1 MPPPDAIRRTNSM
14 GNMGSMF
21 HLDPLP
27 NQNNVNG
34 QNGVNNQ
41 NNVNNQGVNG
51 QNDVNHQNDVNNPN
65 DVNGQV
71 HVEGPQ
77 DPEVDNIVDNGLEPN
92 LGQNGQAQN
101 FAANHHVALG
111 RDWDLNSAKGV
122 LDTAKEAIKN
132 IKTVIAGK
140 EQLDDLKTKVN
151 TAFQQAIQAPG
162 ANTRGSVADLGQSFT
177 DIKQTIEELKSARA
191 ALTAAIKDGSGQSD
205 PREGLKEVRKTLRV
219 FRYEMQR
226 ELAKRG
232 SAVGQMDFY
241 ESALREI
248 QHKFTFGVGSKVAE
262 TFARVM
268 ELEAAL
274 DHSFTQFCNRLSVV
288 SPGTQLPEKPANV
301 KLANV
306 AGNALELS
314 HLTND
319 RIRDFQD
326 ADASSATLRDIV
338 GEIALKGGSR
348 KVEFNVGVGAL
359 FGLGFSSV
367 FTAGVRAGARFRVV
381 GEIECPGNGRPI
393 SATFRLAGGLDG
405 KIGIKAG
412 DDGFSPGAKAEA
424 GATAGLTHFSTR
436 TYATLEDFIL
446 DAKNCKLAT
455 SRTIGGAIWGGIK
468 SLGRGI
474 GKLGATFF
482 RWLGRKAG
490 EIKQRNAQYLES
502 LKMRGVA
509 GALDKLVAKRANPV
523 IVAERKGWSAQ
534 GQVNAKAGIT
544 LGENVV
550 ELNASANA
558 SYEREFKV
566 KSKTFSGVARV
577 VREARDIET
586 INSLM
591 RPDPDTHEVG
601 QVRRFDAGTTAAEAF
616 AELENSFDEA
626 LEEAKDVEKRSSGIF
641 TFTDTAG
648 FAHVAHK
655 FRSLLLATE
664 AACLDNIISR
674 ADADRLMERYS
685 NPPVKFPID
694 IYREYFM
701 EGTGVA
707 KPAKRRISAEAMF
720 KFEFLP
726 KLNETMTTGIDNSF
740 GKVIAAGAIDTVKR
754 EVGMETA
761 IQYRFSRE
769 SPVSPGTDPRPWEN
783 TVKTKH
789 EMLVT
794 ASAPA
799 RYILDGFV
807 RSYINKGE
815 RVENKSD
822 NLKKDIF
829 KETTKDI
836 GKDTALTALY
846 ETLPGLI
853 LAGVKE
859 SAIAAVKKWL
869 SNPDNVKK
877 LIEFAFDHLDDAFQ
891 LMLDVVEF
899 AAKHPDLTLH
909 TLASIKGTSGISES
923 ERAKKISWSYVD
935 GQLESVTISHDS
947 ESKIG
952 VNVDP
957 VGIAVGVGFDLS
969 YSVTESV
976 KERDITPR
984 PTLTMLLDK
993 GEQFLAGETG
1003 VSQPGSGQPFKSWL
1017 SRNAMG
1023 VSYMLAHLKD
1033 TEENREKTVNLYNT
1047 ARAAAAGDMELQERL
1062 QNAWQRVEDL
1072 GEDATLDAK
1081 VDAAHELIT
1090 AMLLAYLNPAPD
1102 YHPAAA

>member
-14 GNMGSMF
+14 PNLGNLGPLD
-21 HLDPLP
+21 HLDHLEPLENP
-27 NQNNVNG
+27 VPPENPVQPPDI
-34 QNGVNNQ
+34 
-41 NNVNNQGVNG
+41 QG
-51 QNDVNHQNDVNNPN
+51 PLA
-65 DVNGQV
+65 
-71 HVEGPQ
+71 PQ
-77 DPEVDNIVDNGLEPN
+77 DPEVDNIVENGLEPN

-132 IKTVIAGK
+132 IKTVIAGR
-140 EQLDDLKTKVN
+140 EQLDVLKTNVN
-151 TAFQQAIQAPG
+151 NAFQQAIQAPG
-162 ANTRGSVADLGQSFT
+162 ANTRGNIAELGQSFA
-177 DIKQTIEELKSARA
+177 DVKQTIEELKSARA
-191 ALTAAIKDGSGQSD
+191 ALTAAIKDGSGQGD

-226 ELAKRG
+226 ELAKHG
-232 SAVGQMDFY
+232 SAVGQMDLY
-241 ESALREI
+241 EGALREI

-268 ELEAAL
+268 QLEMTL

-288 SPGTQLPEKPANV
+288 SPGTRLPEKSDNV

-306 AGNALELS
+306 AGDALELS

-338 GEIALKGGSR
+338 GEIAQKGGSR

-359 FGLGFSSV
+359 IGLGFSEV
-367 FTAGVRAGARFRVV
+367 FTAGVRVGARFRVV
-381 GEIECPGNGRPI
+381 GEIECPGKGRPI
-393 SATFRLAGGLDG
+393 SATFRIAGGLDG

-412 DDGFSPGAKAEA
+412 DEGFSPGAKAEA
-424 GATAGLTHFSTR
+424 GATASLTHFSTR
-436 TYATLEDFIL
+436 TYATMEDLIL

-474 GKLGATFF
+474 GSLGTKFF
-482 RWLGRKAG
+482 RWLGRKGG
-490 EIKQRNAQYLES
+490 EVKQDNARYLES
-502 LKMRGVA
+502 LQARGVA
-509 GALDKLVAKRANPV
+509 GALDRLVAKRANPV
-523 IVAERKGWSAQ
+523 IVAERKGWTGQ
-534 GQVNAKAGIT
+534 GQANAKAGIT

-550 ELNASANA
+550 ELSASAKA

-577 VREARDIET
+577 VREARSIEA
-586 INSLM
+586 INALM
-591 RPDPDTHEVG
+591 RPDPDTQIVG
-601 QVRRFDAGTTAAEAF
+601 QVARFGAGTTAEEAI
-616 AELENSFDEA
+616 ENLETAFETA
-626 LEEAKDVEKRSSGIF
+626 VEEAKDVEERSTGF
-641 TFTDTAG
+641 LKFTDTAG
-648 FAHVAHK
+648 YAHVAYK
-655 FRSLLLATE
+655 FRSLLLAVE
-664 AACLDNIISR
+664 AACLDNVISR

-707 KPAKRRISAEAMF
+707 KPAKRRISAEAKF

-726 KLNETMTTGIDNSF
+726 KLNETLTSGIDNSF
-740 GKVIAAGAIDTVKR
+740 GKVVAGGAIDTLKR

-815 RVENKSD
+815 RVENKSQ
-822 NLKKDIF
+822 NLKEDIF
-829 KETTKDI
+829 KETAKDI

-846 ETLPGLI
+846 ATLPGLI

-869 SNPDNVKK
+869 SNGENVKK
-877 LIEFAFDHLDDAFQ
+877 LAKFAIEHLGDAFN
-891 LMLDVVEF
+891 LLLNVAEF
-899 AAKHPDLTLH
+899 AATHPDLTLH
-909 TLASIKGTSGISES
+909 TIASIKGTSGISES

-935 GQLESVTISHDS
+935 GQLESVSISHDS

-957 VGIAVGVGFDLS
+957 VGIAVGVGFDIS
-969 YSVTESV
+969 YSVTESI

-993 GEQFLAGETG
+993 GEQFLFGETG
-1003 VSQPGSGQPFKSWL
+1003 VGRPGSGQPFKNWL
-1017 SRNAMG
+1017 ARNAMG
-1023 VSYMLAHLKD
+1023 VERMLTAMLD
-1033 TEENREKTVNLYNT
+1033 EANIGKTMELY
-1047 ARAAAAGDMELQERL
+1047 AGAMQAADGDMELQQRL
-1062 QNAWQRVEDL
+1062 QDAWHAVRDL
-1072 GEDATLDAK
+1072 PADATLDAK
-1081 VDAAHELIT
+1081 VDAVHALIT
-1090 AMLLAYLNPAPD
+1090 SMVLAYRTAV
-1102 YHPAAA
+1102 A

>member
-41 NNVNNQGVNG
+41 GNVDNQNNVDPQNNVNNL
-51 QNDVNHQNDVNNPN
+51 N

-71 HVEGPQ
+71 NVEGPQ

-162 ANTRGSVADLGQSFT
+162 ANTRGNIADLVQSFT
-177 DIKQTIEELKSARA
+177 DIKQTIEELKGARA
-191 ALTAAIKDGSGQSD
+191 ALTAAIKDGSGQAD
-205 PREGLKEVRKTLRV
+205 PREGIAEIRKTLRV

-226 ELAKRG
+226 ELARQG
-232 SAVGQMDFY
+232 SDVGRMDFY
-241 ESALREI
+241 EGALREI

-268 ELEAAL
+268 QLEAAL

-306 AGNALELS
+306 AGDALELS

-326 ADASSATLRDIV
+326 ADASSATLRDIL
-338 GEIALKGGSR
+338 GEIASKGGSR

-359 FGLGFSSV
+359 IGLGFSSV
-367 FTAGVRAGARFRVV
+367 FTAGVRAGARFRVI
-381 GEIECPGNGRPI
+381 GEIDCPGKGRPI
-393 SATFRLAGGLDG
+393 SATFRIAGGLDG

-412 DDGFSPGAKAEA
+412 DEGFVPGAKAEA
-424 GATAGLTHFSTR
+424 GVTGGLTHFTTR
-436 TYATLEDFIL
+436 TYATLEDLIL

-482 RWLGRKAG
+482 RWLGRKGG
-490 EIKQRNAQYLES
+490 EVKQDNAQYLES
-502 LKMRGVA
+502 LKARGVA
-509 GALDKLVAKRANPV
+509 GAIDRLVAKRANPV
-523 IVAERKGWSAQ
+523 IVAERRGWSGQ
-534 GQVNAKAGIT
+534 GQIYAKAGIT
-544 LGENVV
+544 LGKDVV
-550 ELNASANA
+550 SLSASGKA
-558 SYEREFKV
+558 SYEQEFKV
-566 KSKTFSGVARV
+566 KSKTYTGVARV
-577 VREARDIET
+577 VREARHIEDI
-586 INSLM
+586 NALM
-591 RPDPDTHEVG
+591 RPDPDTNEVG
-601 QVRRFDAGTTAAEAF
+601 QVARFGAGTTAQEAI
-616 AELENSFDEA
+616 ESLETAFDAAIDEA
-626 LEEAKDVEKRSSGIF
+626 ADVSERRVGF
-641 TFTDTAG
+641 FRRTDKAG
-648 FAHVAHK
+648 FAHVAYK
-655 FRSLLLATE
+655 IRSLLLATE
-664 AACLDNIISR
+664 AACLDNVISR
-674 ADADRLMERYS
+674 ADADRILARYS
-685 NPPVKFPID
+685 NPPVKFPTD

-701 EGTGVA
+701 DGTGAA
-707 KPAKRRISAEAMF
+707 KPAKRRISAEAKF

-726 KLNETMTTGIDNSF
+726 KLDKTLTAGIDNSF
-740 GKVIAAGAIDTVKR
+740 GKVIAGGAINTLKR

-769 SPVSPGTDPRPWEN
+769 SPVSPGADPRPWEN

-815 RVENKSD
+815 RVENRSE

-829 KETTKDI
+829 TETSKDI
-836 GKDTALTALY
+836 GKDTAMTALY

-859 SAIAAVKKWL
+859 TAIAGVKKWL
-869 SNPDNVKK
+869 SNPENVQK
-877 LIEFAFDHLDDAFQ
+877 LIEFAFEHLDDAFQ
-891 LMLDVVEF
+891 LMLDVAEF
-899 AAKHPDLTLH
+899 AVKHPDLTLH
-909 TLASIKGTSGISES
+909 AIASIRGAESTGES
-923 ERAKKISWSYVD
+923 ERAKKITWSYVD
-935 GQLESVTISHDS
+935 GQLESVAISHDS

-952 VNVDP
+952 ANVDP

-984 PTLTMLLDK
+984 PTLTMLMDK
-993 GEQFLAGETG
+993 GEQFLFGETEVG
-1003 VSQPGSGQPFKSWL
+1003 RPGSGQPFKTWL
-1017 SRNAMG
+1017 ARNAMG
-1023 VSYMLAHLKD
+1023 VSHMLAHLTD
-1033 TEENREKTVNLYNT
+1033 TEENKAKTIELYNG
-1047 ARAAAAGDMELQERL
+1047 AMAAAGGDMDLQERL
-1062 QNAWQRVEDL
+1062 QNAWHRVEDL
-1072 GEDATLDAK
+1072 GADATLDAK